1 MAAYMVVGPTN
12 LNPRFNSSLDNAT
25 DSGEVA
31 GTSESVR
38 GAFLGFAGA
47 NDQMSED
54 SVPNSS

>member
-1 MAAYMVVGPTN
+1 MVVGPTN
-12 LNPRFNSSLDNAT
+12 LNPRFSNSFDSAT

-38 GAFLGFAGA
+38 GAFFGFAGA

-54 SVPNSS
+54 SVPKSS